1 MKVKTNE
8 LIGPA
13 LVWAVA
19 ILEFPKGSY
28 GGEADHYSGN
38 NNERWIRVP
47 DTENRTYV
55 LAKYPTDWAQG
66 GPIIEREQL
75 CIGCMHQPD
84 PNCCPP
90 LDPDTLYWAR
100 TTSGGYLSYGPTHL
114 IAAMRCFVAS
124 KFVNEVDMPEEPL
137 K

>member
-1 MKVKTNE
+1 MKVKTSE
-8 LIGPA
+8 LIDQA

-47 DTENRTYV
+47 DTKNRTYV

-66 GPIIEREQL
+66 GPIIEREDIA
-75 CIGCMHQPD
+75 IGHGNSREHPD
-84 PNCCPP
+84 NRYSASKLGVHP
-90 LDPDTLYWAR
+90 WAV
-100 TTSGGYLSYGPTHL
+100 TAEGPTKL
-114 IAAMRCFVAS
+114 VAAMRCYVAS
-124 KFVNEVDMPEEPL
+124 KLGDEVDVPDVFVGAKP
-137 K
+137 